1 VDSSPELS
9 FICGISLCVW
19 ETSIIVSFAGSFL
32 SLLSLSLPIDATVH
46 GTFWPF
52 DLVKGESHMS
62 YCALPQYPKYRE
74 LSRLCSD
81 NMLSPFGR
89 ENPGTGT
96 KANCIQSICS
106 CLVVERIPSTG
117 TKADC
122 AWTIR
127 SCLVVEKIPSKGTKT
142 NCVQTIH
149 SRLLVERIP
158 STGTRLIGNSYDRS
172 CEFAAEL
179 GAWRRKCLRQTL

>member
-1 VDSSPELS
+1 MNKVTWSVRYTAPNILGASNSSSEDFVDSSPELS

-32 SLLSLSLPIDATVH
+32 SLLSSSLPIDATLH

-52 DLVKGESHMS
+52 DLVKGESRML

-81 NMLSPFGR
+81 NMLLPFGR

-96 KANCIQSICS
+96 KANCIQTICS

-127 SCLVVEKIPSKGTKT
+127 SRLAVEKIPSTGPKPTAF
-142 NCVQTIH
+142 
-149 SRLLVERIP
+149 RLYAL
-158 STGTRLIGNSYDRS
+158 T
-172 CEFAAEL
+172 F
-179 GAWRRKCLRQTL
+179 W